1 MLISN
6 FKPSLKALLIKMMPK
21 KKKKK
26 DDANPTSPFFACY
39 LLSNTLLQLWYTV
52 STFL

>member
-6 FKPSLKALLIKMMPK
+6 FKPSLKALLIKMMQIK
-21 KKKKK
+21 KKKA
-26 DDANPTSPFFACY
+26 DANPTSPFFAYY
-39 LLSNTLLQLWYTV
+39 LLSNTLLKLWYTV